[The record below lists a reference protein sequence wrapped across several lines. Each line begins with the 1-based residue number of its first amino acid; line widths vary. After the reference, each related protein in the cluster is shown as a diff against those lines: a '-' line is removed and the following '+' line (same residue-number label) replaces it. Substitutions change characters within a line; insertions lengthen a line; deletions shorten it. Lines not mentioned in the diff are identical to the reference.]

1 MISLFERA
9 TVNDFDAWH
18 EVFIDFAPT
27 LQAKGVV
34 ASSVYRSVE
43 DPNDVTVIH
52 EFSTLAEAKAFM
64 DSSELKAARK
74 RADVTTSP
82 TFWYTT
88 KM

>member
-1 MISLFERA
+1 
-9 TVNDFDAWH
+9 V
-18 EVFIDFAPT
+18 
-27 LQAKGVV
+27 AKGVV
-34 ASSVYRSVE
+34 ASLVYRSAE

-74 RADVTTSP
+74 RANVTTSP
-82 TFWYTT
+82 TCWYTT